1 MYIRVHPK
9 SKGTPHRKSFVPHNY
24 LFCATKREERMAR
37 PTENRKDKTVKLRIN
52 TELYEEISSL
62 GENISET
69 IRDLIKKGLDS
80 FVPQNSEEKEGFVPQ
95 NKDDYVPQN
104 FISDETREDIEKM
117 CHLCGISTKL
127 FFDEVDRLFNEG
139 KLEVD
144 CMKIRSNGE
153 YYLADLENAC
163 HLANRDVQEAIDN
176 TVDQVMRGRR

>member
-1 MYIRVHPK
+1 M
-9 SKGTPHRKSFVPHNY
+9 G
-24 LFCATKREERMAR
+24 R

-52 TELYEEISSL
+52 TELYDEISSL
-62 GENISET
+62 GDNTSET
-69 IRDLIKKGLDS
+69 IRDLIKKGLNS
-80 FVPQNSEEKEGFVPQ
+80 FAPQNSEEKGGFVPQKTPKNGGFVPQ
-95 NKDDYVPQN
+95 NEADYVPQN